1 MNEIVQTVV
10 ALAEAIMENPV
21 VAPLV
26 LGAIRDATGY
36 IQKKYYSKTGTEFDK
51 KILAATMTK
60 YLVAV
65 NALRP
70 LLPLVGLPA
79 SVAGALTIVVDIGYS
94 TVRKLKNGK

>member
-21 VAPLV
+21 VASLV
-26 LGAIRDATGY
+26 FGAIRNATGY
-36 IQKKYYSKTGTEFDK
+36 LQKKYVEKTGKKFDRTV
-51 KILAATMTK
+51 LAGTMTK

-65 NALRP
+65 NALGV
-70 LLPLVGLPA
+70 LLPLAGFPA
-79 SVAGALTIVVDIGYS
+79 SVAGALTIVVDIGWS